1 MCARTLDACGFRFSC
16 AGVRMDRAGKGSG
29 RQAGRQAVRQARGDF
44 FFISN
49 K

>member
-29 RQAGRQAVRQARGDF
+29 RQAGRQARGDF

>member
-1 MCARTLDACGFRFSC
+1 
-16 AGVRMDRAGKGSG
+16 MDRAGKGSG